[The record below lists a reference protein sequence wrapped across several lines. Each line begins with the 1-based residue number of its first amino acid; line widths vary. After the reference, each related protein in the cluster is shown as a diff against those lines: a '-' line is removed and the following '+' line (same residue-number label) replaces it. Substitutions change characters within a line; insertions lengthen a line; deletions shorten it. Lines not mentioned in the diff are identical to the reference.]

1 MSVGQTLIEKIV
13 ERHAVGW
20 PADKR
25 VRSGDFVTVRPAQ
38 IMTHDNTSAVMQKF
52 EAIGVTKFADPGQP
66 VFALDH
72 DIQNESEKNLA
83 KYAAI
88 QAFARRHGV
97 AFYPAGRGI
106 GHQVMIEEGYVL
118 PGTLVVA
125 SDSHSNMYG
134 AVGALGTPVVRTDA
148 AGIWATGTTWW
159 QVPELAR
166 VTLTGKLPT
175 GATGKDVIIALCG
188 AFNNDEVLNCCI
200 EFAGEGVASL
210 DMDARMTISNM
221 TTEWGALAGVF
232 GFDAITREYLL
243 ERAAVLA
250 ERGDVRPR
258 LSADRLDK
266 LEAELPRADAGAVY
280 AKELT
285 LDLSA
290 VVPFVAGPD
299 SVKKMQ
305 ALPAFESAPIKIDKA
320 YLMSCVNGRLAD
332 FESAA
337 EVIRGKQVAEGVE
350 LYIAAAS
357 SEVEA
362 QAKSGGSW
370 DALVSAGAKT
380 LPPGCGACIGLGAGT
395 LAPGEVGISATNRNF
410 KGRMGDRSA
419 SVYLAS
425 PAVVAASAVMGH
437 IAGPEAIASGSPSAS
452 DEQLR
457 ASVRCEVT
465 TRLASDALVELL
477 EGFPQSMSGELL
489 FLPVDNLNT
498 DGIYG
503 KDYTY
508 REDLT
513 PEEMAKAA
521 FENYDPDFHQHAR
534 AGDLLVAGANF
545 GSGSSR
551 EQAATAIMH
560 CGIQLV
566 IAASFSQTY
575 KRNALNNGFIVLEC
589 PALVDRLRGKFP
601 GDKRPTIRSG
611 ESGGVRFDASSI
623 EAFGETFPFAP
634 LGATAQQL
642 VISGGLEALIKQQVS
657 AR

>member
-290 VVPFVAGPD
+290 VVPFVP
-299 SVKKMQ
+299 V
-305 ALPAFESAPIKIDKA
+305 
-320 YLMSCVNGRLAD
+320 R
-332 FESAA
+332 
-337 EVIRGKQVAEGVE
+337 IR
-350 LYIAAAS
+350 S
-357 SEVEA
+357 RR
-362 QAKSGGSW
+362 
-370 DALVSAGAKT
+370 
-380 LPPGCGACIGLGAGT
+380 CRHC
-395 LAPGEVGISATNRNF
+395 R
-410 KGRMGDRSA
+410 RSN
-419 SVYLAS
+419 
-425 PAVVAASAVMGH
+425 P
-437 IAGPEAIASGSPSAS
+437 
-452 DEQLR
+452 R
-457 ASVRCEVT
+457 R
-465 TRLASDALVELL
+465 
-477 EGFPQSMSGELL
+477 
-489 FLPVDNLNT
+489 
-498 DGIYG
+498 
-503 KDYTY
+503 
-508 REDLT
+508 
-513 PEEMAKAA
+513 
-521 FENYDPDFHQHAR
+521 
-534 AGDLLVAGANF
+534 
-545 GSGSSR
+545 SR
-551 EQAATAIMH
+551 SI
-560 CGIQLV
+560 
-566 IAASFSQTY
+566 
-575 KRNALNNGFIVLEC
+575 
-589 PALVDRLRGKFP
+589 
-601 GDKRPTIRSG
+601 RPT
-611 ESGGVRFDASSI
+611 
-623 EAFGETFPFAP
+623 
-634 LGATAQQL
+634 
-642 VISGGLEALIKQQVS
+642 
-657 AR
+657 